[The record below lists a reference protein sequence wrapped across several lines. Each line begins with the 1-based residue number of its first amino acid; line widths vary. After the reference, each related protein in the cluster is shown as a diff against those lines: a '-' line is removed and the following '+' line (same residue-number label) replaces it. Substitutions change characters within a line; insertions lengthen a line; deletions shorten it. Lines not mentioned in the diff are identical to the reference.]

1 MQMEQHMLSIR
12 TRGKNGIY
20 YIRGVVTLGDKQI
33 EVKEFSSGT
42 NDPDAASHLMAEH
55 ETKLRHR
62 LMFGPA
68 AIVAQGKIADAFES
82 YLTKAKPPCP
92 SDVLRIGKLN
102 GLIGDFSLRE
112 PKQAWEHFRRAY
124 LTGHD
129 PAGQGRYR
137 AVFQAAINVHH
148 DLHDLPPL
156 RIKTIPFN
164 NERVRFLSKEDRDRL
179 ITSYTPHV
187 QPIIT
192 MLAFHGPRIQTALQL
207 PWGVEG
213 VDMQEGSI
221 RLNHSKNAVVRSVPM
236 HPRVMDVLRPIWEER
251 GQPVRGHVFLN
262 RFGKPY
268 QDTRKAKI
276 PGGNP
281 IKRQHATA
289 CERAGI
295 EDFTMHD
302 WRHHWASHCIM
313 AGIDLIT
320 IMNMGGWKSLRMVQ
334 RYSSVSV
341 EHMRESINK
350 LS

>member
-1 MQMEQHMLSIR
+1 MLSIR
-12 TRGKNGIY
+12 TRGKKGIY
-20 YIRGVVTLGDKQI
+20 YIRGSVSLGDKHI
-33 EVKEFSSGT
+33 EVQEFSLRT
-42 NDPDAASHLMAEH
+42 TDRDAAAHLMAEH
-55 ETKLRHR
+55 ETKLRHQ

-68 AIVAQGKIADAFES
+68 ALVAQGTIADAFDS
-82 YLTKAKPPCP
+82 YLSKAKPPCA
-92 SDVLRIGKLN
+92 SDILRIGKLN

-129 PAGQGRYR
+129 PGGQDRYR
-137 AVFQAAINVHH
+137 SVFQAAINVHY

-156 RIKTIPFN
+156 RIKAIPFN

-179 ITSYTPHV
+179 IAAYSPHI
-187 QPIIT
+187 QPIII
-192 MLAFHGPRIQTALQL
+192 MLAFQGPRIQTALQI
-207 PWGVEG
+207 PWGVDG
-213 VDMQEGSI
+213 IDMKERSV
-221 RLNHSKNAVVRSVPM
+221 RFNHSKNAVIKSVPM
-236 HPRVMDVLRPIWEER
+236 HPRLFDVLRPIWEKR
-251 GQPVRGHVFLN
+251 GQPTKGHVFLN

-268 QDTRKAKI
+268 SDTRKSNI

-281 IKRQHATA
+281 IKNQHATA
-289 CERAGI
+289 CKRAGI
-295 EDFTMHD
+295 EDFTVHD
-302 WRHHWASHCIM
+302 WRHHWASHCVM

-341 EHMRESINK
+341 DHMRESINK